1 MGLTV
6 NSLPVMDGL
15 ATINDVYVNIRDIR
29 YTKEEGEYVLEF
41 MIHYQRDTK
50 HIKTEFK
57 NIKLADFYDGN
68 IWSRAYEVLK
78 SDLSDKSLTH
88 QDA

>member
-1 MGLTV
+1 MGLIV
-6 NSLPVMDGL
+6 ESLPVMDGL
-15 ATINDVYVNIRDIR
+15 ATINTVYVNIRDIK

-41 MIHYQRDTK
+41 IIHYQRDTK

-57 NIKLADFYDGN
+57 YIKLTEFYDGN
-68 IWSRAYEVLK
+68 IWSKAYEVLK
-78 SDLSDKSLTH
+78 MDLSDKSLTY